1 MHTER
6 RHELETNTL
15 AKGLTDW
22 GDKLRPYTNL
32 ILLAIAALVGVYIAA
47 SMWNSYRAT
56 RDRAAWDDY
65 QMALFE
71 GDGEQRTLQR
81 LASSEDHEG
90 TGMQEWALVGWA
102 DRQLLRASQMYLNNR
117 DESQKRLDRVIEVY
131 GEFAENGSGPEIRN
145 RSRLGLAR
153 AYEMR
158 NDLEKARAEYAR
170 VEGALAEV
178 AAERLKQLESKPA
191 QDAIG
196 WLATADLPKPAAPS
210 GPGVPGDR
218 PGFEAAPPAAEKAG
232 DMKFDTT
239 KSLEEILGGVDPST
253 DASRYGE
260 GAAPAASVKTESTE
274 SAPKETPSEP
284 AAAKES
290 NAPSSP
296 SASETPADESA
307 PSEPAETAP
316 APQPP
321 AAESSQPAEPPAS
334 EAAAPAA
341 K

>member
-32 ILLAIAALVGVYIAA
+32 ILLVIAAMIGVYIAG

-117 DESQKRLDRVIEVY
+117 EEAQKRLDRVIEVY

-158 NDLEKARAEYAR
+158 NDLTKARAEYAR

-191 QDAIG
+191 QEAIA
-196 WLATADLPKPAAPS
+196 WLATTELPKPTTPS
-210 GPGVPGDR
+210 GPGTPGDR
-218 PGFEAAPPAAEKAG
+218 PGFEATAPAADKAG
-232 DMKFDTT
+232 EMKFDTT
-239 KSLEEILGGVDPST
+239 KSLEEILGGVQPGAE
-253 DASRYGE
+253 ASRYSH
-260 GAAPAASVKTESTE
+260 GAAPVDAGKAETGETALEEKATEPAATTEPATSSSPASSESPASAPTEPAGTAPATEQSAAEVTQSTE
-274 SAPKETPSEP
+274 SSASEP
-284 AAAKES
+284 AAPDAK
-290 NAPSSP
+290 
-296 SASETPADESA
+296 
-307 PSEPAETAP
+307 
-316 APQPP
+316 
-321 AAESSQPAEPPAS
+321 
-334 EAAAPAA
+334 
-341 K
+341 

>member
-32 ILLAIAALVGVYIAA
+32 LLLIIAALLGVYIAA

-117 DESQKRLDRVIEVY
+117 EEAQKRLDRVIEVY
-131 GEFAENGSGPEIRN
+131 GEFAANGSGPEIRN

-191 QDAIG
+191 QDAIA
-196 WLATADLPKPAAPS
+196 WLATADLPKPVAPS
-210 GPGVPGDR
+210 GPGTPGDR
-218 PGFEAAPPAAEKAG
+218 PGFEATPPAADKAG
-232 DMKFDTT
+232 AMKFDTT
-239 KSLEEILGGVDPST
+239 KSLEEILGGVDPGT
-253 DASRYGE
+253 DASRYSE
-260 GAAPAASVKTESTE
+260 GTAPAPAPKNEATGSAAKETPTDPAATTEPATSSSAPSNEAPATE
-274 SAPKETPSEP
+274 SAPTEP
-284 AAAKES
+284 AG
-290 NAPSSP
+290 
-296 SASETPADESA
+296 
-307 PSEPAETAP
+307 TAP
-316 APQPP
+316 ASEPP
-321 AAESSQPAEPPAS
+321 AADASQPAEQPAG
-334 EAAAPAA
+334 EPAAPAA